1 MNRSPP
7 RPTIPGAA
15 FLLAAAFLLTS
26 CLPAAAQDD
35 PPPPDTLRPGDALF
49 VRIENLGGR
58 LPAYREIVDSDGDIE
73 LPFLGMMPA
82 AGKSIPAL
90 EADMAAA
97 YAAAR
102 LASNAAVQ
110 IRFITHFDPAP
121 DRATLVRAESPR
133 IPVPAPDAFL
143 PPSGPSLNI
152 ED

>member
-1 MNRSPP
+1 MNRLPS
-7 RPTIPGAA
+7 RLTIPGAA
-15 FLLAAAFLLTS
+15 FLLAAALLMPL
-26 CLPAAAQDD
+26 CPPASAEDD

-49 VRIENLGGR
+49 VRIDRLGGH

-73 LPFLGMMPA
+73 LPFLGMMSA
-82 AGKSIPAL
+82 AGKSIPSL

-102 LASNAAVQ
+102 LASNAAVR

-121 DRATLVRAESPR
+121 DRASLVRSESPR

>member
-1 MNRSPP
+1 MNRPPP

-26 CLPAAAQDD
+26 CLSAAAQDD

>member
-1 MNRSPP
+1 MNRPP
-7 RPTIPGAA
+7 PPNAA
-15 FLLAAAFLLTS
+15 RLLTAVLLLTFS
-26 CLPAAAQDD
+26 LSAAAQND
-35 PPPPDTLRPGDALF
+35 PPAPDILRPGDALF
-49 VRIENLGGR
+49 VRIDRLGGH

-97 YAAAR
+97 YATAR

>member
-1 MNRSPP
+1 MNRPPP

-15 FLLAAAFLLTS
+15 FLLAAALLMPL
-26 CLPAAAQDD
+26 CPPASAEED
-35 PPPPDTLRPGDALF
+35 PPPPDTLRPGDALL
-49 VRIENLGGR
+49 VRIENLGGH
-58 LPAYREIVDSDGDIE
+58 LPAYREIVDSEGDVE
-73 LPFLGMMPA
+73 LPFLGMMSA
-82 AGKSIPAL
+82 AGKSIPVL

-97 YAAAR
+97 YATAR
-102 LASNAAVQ
+102 LASNAAVR

-143 PPSGPSLNI
+143 PPSGQNI

>member
-1 MNRSPP
+1 MNHSPP

>member
-1 MNRSPP
+1 MNRPP
-7 RPTIPGAA
+7 PPNAA
-15 FLLAAAFLLTS
+15 RLLTAVLLLTFS
-26 CLPAAAQDD
+26 LSAAAQND
-35 PPPPDTLRPGDALF
+35 PPAPDILRPGDALF
-49 VRIENLGGR
+49 VRIDRLGGH

-73 LPFLGMMPA
+73 LPFLGMMAA

-97 YAAAR
+97 YATAR

-133 IPVPAPDAFL
+133 IPVPAPL
-143 PPSGPSLNI
+143 PPAPEPPSLNI
-152 ED
+152 EE

>member
-1 MNRSPP
+1 MNHSPP

-73 LPFLGMMPA
+73 LPFLGMMSA
-82 AGKSIPAL
+82 AGKSIPSL

-102 LASNAAVQ
+102 LASNAAVR

-121 DRATLVRAESPR
+121 DRASLVRSESPR

>member
-1 MNRSPP
+1 MNHSPP

-35 PPPPDTLRPGDALF
+35 PPPPDTLRPGDALL

-133 IPVPAPDAFL
+133 IPVPASL
-143 PPSGPSLNI
+143 PP
-152 ED
+152 

>member
-1 MNRSPP
+1 MNRPP
-7 RPTIPGAA
+7 PPNAA
-15 FLLAAAFLLTS
+15 RLLTAVLLLTFS
-26 CLPAAAQDD
+26 LSAAAQND
-35 PPPPDTLRPGDALF
+35 PPAPETLRPGDALF
-49 VRIENLGGR
+49 VRIDRLGGH

-73 LPFLGMMPA
+73 LPFLGMMAA

-97 YAAAR
+97 YATAR

-133 IPVPAPDAFL
+133 IPVPAPL
-143 PPSGPSLNI
+143 PPAPEPPSLNI
-152 ED
+152 EE